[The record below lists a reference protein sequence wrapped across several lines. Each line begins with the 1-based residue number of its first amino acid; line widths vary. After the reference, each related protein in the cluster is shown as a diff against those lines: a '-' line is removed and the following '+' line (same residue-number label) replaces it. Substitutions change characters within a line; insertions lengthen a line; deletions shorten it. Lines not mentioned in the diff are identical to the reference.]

1 MIVLLNTKNKRRNLE
16 GQLVLLSVKEV
27 AQLLGVDRAT
37 IGSWNHAGRLPNPE
51 WTVSGGRT
59 PIWTEETIK
68 DWASSDE
75 FVQSKLDGWAK
86 NRLSE

>member
-1 MIVLLNTKNKRRNLE
+1 ME

-51 WTVSGGRT
+51 WIGQ
-59 PIWTEETIK
+59 
-68 DWASSDE
+68 
-75 FVQSKLDGWAK
+75 VQMNLYSQ
-86 NRLSE
+86 S

>member
-1 MIVLLNTKNKRRNLE
+1 MTE
-16 GQLVLLSVKEV
+16 QLVLLSVKEV

-59 PIWTEETIK
+59 PIWTEDTIK
-68 DWASSDE
+68 DWANSDE

-86 NRLSE
+86 NRLEQ

>member
-1 MIVLLNTKNKRRNLE
+1 MTE
-16 GQLVLLSVKEV
+16 QLVLLSVKEV

-68 DWASSDE
+68 DWANSDE
-75 FVQSKLDGWAK
+75 FVLSKIDTRAK
-86 NRLSE
+86 SRLSK

>member
-1 MIVLLNTKNKRRNLE
+1 ME

-51 WTVSGGRT
+51 
-59 PIWTEETIK
+59 
-68 DWASSDE
+68 
-75 FVQSKLDGWAK
+75 
-86 NRLSE
+86 

>member
-1 MIVLLNTKNKRRNLE
+1 ME

-59 PIWTEETIK
+59 PIWKQLRTGQ
-68 DWASSDE
+68 
-75 FVQSKLDGWAK
+75 VQMNLYSQ
-86 NRLSE
+86 S